1 MLPHPRAR
9 RVPVCHDIEDALPAT
24 GAGPIEGAGA
34 AAPCRHAAFSERE
47 NMKHVLTAVVSVYI
61 TLFALPP
68 GAQDLGPNI
77 RKISDG
83 IYVYAAREMDANVSI
98 IQTRDGVVMIDTGQT
113 PADSRAVAEIL
124 KKLTDQPVRFI
135 IHTEPHGD
143 HTVGDFVFSPPAVVI
158 AHAGATASMRGA
170 NTEGRNKRLVS
181 EYPAMREAFEGYR
194 MVTPHIEYNQKM
206 TLGVGERTIELIYLK
221 NVHSEAD
228 TAIWLGKER
237 FSTSVDAAYRAV
249 KGN

>member
-1 MLPHPRAR
+1 
-9 RVPVCHDIEDALPAT
+9 
-24 GAGPIEGAGA
+24 
-34 AAPCRHAAFSERE
+34 
-47 NMKHVLTAVVSVYI
+47 MKHVLTAVVSVYI

-77 RKISDG
+77 RKIRDG
-83 IYVYAAREMDANVSI
+83 IYVYAAKEVDANVGI

-194 MVTPHIEYNQKM
+194 MVTPHIEYHQKM